1 MCSLIFYSSNSL
13 HFAQKTSHSKTAKY
27 FFPFQINMLYFH
39 QFLRLTPF
47 YERHIFMSKVI
58 TMIPVRMA
66 STRLPN
72 KPLLDINGKTL
83 IQRVYENVKKYV
95 PGDIVIAAGDQ
106 VILDEAKKFG
116 AKAILTDPSL
126 PSGTDR
132 IAAALK
138 EIDPDGSKYD
148 IVVNFQGDGLNVD
161 PRVNLS
167 LIDMIERTNCDIAT
181 CGMVFKN
188 EQDVSD
194 PSMVKICMG
203 LREGETEGRCLYF
216 TRAAAPY
223 IRNPEKCKN
232 HDFYHHIG
240 IYVFRASS
248 LKKMVDLP
256 VGVLEARESLEQLR
270 ALENGMVIR
279 ARIVDTMKL
288 VEEAPADIN
297 TPEEYE
303 EACKFIK

>member
-1 MCSLIFYSSNSL
+1 
-13 HFAQKTSHSKTAKY
+13 
-27 FFPFQINMLYFH
+27 
-39 QFLRLTPF
+39 
-47 YERHIFMSKVI
+47 MSKII

-83 IQRVYENVKKYV
+83 IQRVYENVKACV

-106 VILDEAKKFG
+106 VIVDEAKKFG

-132 IAAALK
+132 ISAALK
-138 EIDPDGSKYD
+138 ELDPDGSKYD

-161 PRVNLS
+161 PKINLS

-181 CGMVFKN
+181 CGMIFKN
-188 EQDVSD
+188 EKDVLD

-203 LREGETEGRCLYF
+203 LRDGEREGRCLYF
-216 TRAAAPY
+216 TRAPAPY
-223 IRNPEKCKN
+223 IRNPEKCDNK
-232 HDFYHHIG
+232 DFYHHIG
-240 IYVFRASS
+240 IYVFKASS
-248 LKKMVDLP
+248 LQKMVSLP
-256 VGVLEARESLEQLR
+256 VGVLEQRESLEQLR
-270 ALENGMVIR
+270 ALENGMTIR
-279 ARIVDTMKL
+279 ALVVDNMKL
-288 VEEAPADIN
+288 VDEAPADIN

-303 EACKFIK
+303 DALKWIK

>member
-1 MCSLIFYSSNSL
+1 
-13 HFAQKTSHSKTAKY
+13 
-27 FFPFQINMLYFH
+27 
-39 QFLRLTPF
+39 
-47 YERHIFMSKVI
+47 MSKVI

-83 IQRVYENVKKYV
+83 IQRVYENVKACV

-106 VILDEAKKFG
+106 VIVDEAKKFG

-132 IAAALK
+132 ISAALK
-138 EIDPDGSKYD
+138 ELDPDGTKYD
-148 IVVNFQGDGLNVD
+148 IVVNFQGDGINVD
-161 PRVNLS
+161 PKINLS
-167 LIDMIERTNCDIAT
+167 LIEMIERTNCDIAT
-181 CGMVFKN
+181 CGMLFKN
-188 EQDVSD
+188 EKDVND

-203 LREGETEGRCLYF
+203 LRDGEKEGRCLYF

-232 HDFYHHIG
+232 QDFYHHIG
-240 IYVFRASS
+240 IYVFKASS
-248 LKKMVDLP
+248 LQQMVSLP
-256 VGVLEARESLEQLR
+256 VGVLEERESLEQLR
-270 ALENGMVIR
+270 ALENGMTIR
-279 ARIVDTMKL
+279 ALVVDNMKL
-288 VEEAPADIN
+288 INEAPADIN

-303 EACKFIK
+303 EALKWIK

>member
-1 MCSLIFYSSNSL
+1 MSS
-13 HFAQKTSHSKTAKY
+13 
-27 FFPFQINMLYFH
+27 
-39 QFLRLTPF
+39 
-47 YERHIFMSKVI
+47 VI

-72 KPLLDINGKTL
+72 KPLLDVNGKTVL
-83 IQRVYENVKKYV
+83 QRVYENVKAYV

-106 VILDEAKKFG
+106 VLVDEAEKFG

-138 EIDPDGSKYD
+138 EIDPDGTKYD
-148 IVVNFQGDGLNVD
+148 IVVNFQGDGVNVD

-167 LIDMIERTNCDIAT
+167 LIEMVEKTDCDITT

-188 EQDVSD
+188 EKDVND
-194 PSMVKICMG
+194 PTMVKIVMG
-203 LREGETEGRCLYF
+203 LPEGQKEGRCLYF

-223 IRNPEKCKN
+223 IRDPEKVDNK
-232 HDFYHHIG
+232 DFYHHIG
-240 IYVFRASS
+240 IYVYKASS
-248 LKKMVDLP
+248 LKKIVDLP
-256 VGVLEARESLEQLR
+256 VGVLEKRESLEQLR
-270 ALENGMVIR
+270 ALENGMTIR
-279 ARIVDTMKL
+279 AKIVENMKL
-288 VEEAPADIN
+288 INEAPADVN

-303 EACKFIK
+303 AALKWIK